1 MIILQIIGEK
11 FGRMENSLYL
21 CRKKKIMPTLF
32 IIFGFRFMF
41 YSNDHEPIH
50 IHVIKDGNE
59 AKYNV
64 EPMELVFNHGFKKN
78 DLSLIES
85 LVWENKEVIIERW
98 HNYFNK

>member
-1 MIILQIIGEK
+1 
-11 FGRMENSLYL
+11 
-21 CRKKKIMPTLF
+21 MPTLF

-41 YSNDHEPIH
+41 YPNDHTPIH

-85 LVWENKEVIIERW
+85 LVWENKDVIIERW

>member
-1 MIILQIIGEK
+1 MAYEGIFTKMACPFFQKSRDFFGRLQI
-11 FGRMENSLYL
+11 NPYL
-21 CRKKKIMPTLF
+21 CPV
-32 IIFGFRFMF
+32 
-41 YSNDHEPIH
+41 NDHTPIH
-50 IHVIKDGNE
+50 IHIIKDGNE

-64 EPMELVFNHGFKKN
+64 EPMELVFNHRFKKN